1 MEVAARHPPPERRV
15 SDVPSRPGSAATASS
30 GEVTRFRVMAWL
42 TGVLL
47 LVLVLVA
54 MPLKYLADDDRG
66 VAVVAP
72 LHGWLYLAYLVTAF
86 TLAYRLRW
94 SLGRSVLVLLAGTV
108 PFMSFLA
115 ERRVVADLAGSRGP
129 SQGPGED
136 RSQQAAVP
144 PPPAPPA

>member
-1 MEVAARHPPPERRV
+1 M
-15 SDVPSRPGSAATASS
+15 PSRPGSAATASS
-30 GEVTRFRVMAWL
+30 GEVTRFRIMAWL

-94 SLGRSVLVLLAGTV
+94 SLARSVLVLLAGTV

-115 ERRVVADLAGSRGP
+115 ERRVVAELAAGRSRGS
-129 SQGPGED
+129 SQGLSPE
-136 RSQQAAVP
+136 AAA
-144 PPPAPPA
+144 PAPPGPRA